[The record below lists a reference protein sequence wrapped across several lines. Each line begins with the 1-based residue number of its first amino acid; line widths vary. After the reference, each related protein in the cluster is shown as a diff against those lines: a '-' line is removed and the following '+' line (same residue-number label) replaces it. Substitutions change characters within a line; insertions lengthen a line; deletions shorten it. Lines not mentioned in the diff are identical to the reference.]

1 MKSRKKTKLVL
12 VALLAVVTIVSA
24 LMCGCS
30 LFDNFDEVQSISLIG
45 TPKTVYAVGDEFDP
59 AGAKVE
65 ISYRDKT
72 EGVTKALT
80 ADNFDIQFSTEK
92 VGTYKCVV
100 AYKDGGKVYND
111 ITLSFDY
118 SVVAKDGSFT
128 EGDGSQSSP
137 YVVYTAEQFAQI
149 GAEVGKYYVLG
160 GNIDLTKVSP
170 VKKDS
175 WADCYNTNSGT
186 FILDGQNYSL
196 TINGTDRF
204 AFYVLNGSTVKNLV
218 FNINPGSVEVALA
231 LTIQGNEVVFENVTI
246 NGSMRAEQNDGMLAV
261 YLKASN
267 VVVNGCVNNA
277 NVTGGATTYYGAFF
291 GIAYNTVKNVTF
303 ENCVNNGSLDGTTAW
318 IFIGNCASQIK
329 GQVNVIN
336 CRNTGKLVGA
346 SVGLFNCSGATA
358 VGARTEKEDYPADMQ
373 KKIGEIDFTYEES
386 DFVAIPYLLYKDNHD
401 VTLVK
406 KDGVVKFAD
415 SVKAKLDGEFGE
427 DNYTVKTVVRDWV
440 RAKIGIDDKTVYVYT
455 NSYGLDFVAPYTL
468 VENGTEVTTSVNG
481 AITIKDGKLVLSGT
495 MMDGYTY
502 LTDGK
507 GTSQY
512 YCYYVYDNTGAMR
525 YCGQIAYADVQ
536 NA

>member
-1 MKSRKKTKLVL
+1 MKNRKKTKLVL

-65 ISYRDKT
+65 ISYKDKT

-80 ADNFDIQFSTEK
+80 ADNFDIQFSTAK
-92 VGTYKCVV
+92 TGTYKCVV

-118 SVVAKDGSFT
+118 SVVAKDGAFT

-149 GAEVGKYYVLG
+149 GVERGNYYVLG
-160 GNIDLTKVSP
+160 DNIDFTGVDAYVKLGAKV
-170 VKKDS
+170 
-175 WADCYNTNSGT
+175 YNKNSNA
-186 FILDGQNYSL
+186 FYLDGQGYSL
-196 TINGTDRF
+196 TVGGREIY
-204 AFYVLNGSTVKNLV
+204 AFYALNGSTVKNLV
-218 FNINPGSVEVALA
+218 FNIKPGSVEVALTLYA
-231 LTIQGNEVVFENVTI
+231 QGTENVFENITM
-246 NGSMRAEQNDGMLAV
+246 NGSMKALQNDGLLAIYV
-261 YLKASN
+261 RYCDIVARNCVSN
-267 VVVNGCVNNA
+267 VNILGSA
-277 NVTGGATTYYGAFF
+277 SPYYGVFF
-291 GIAYNTVKNVTF
+291 GFVADYVKNVTF
-303 ENCVNNGSLDGTTAW
+303 ENCVNNGDIDGTTAW
-318 IFIGNCASQIK
+318 IFIGNYSSKNIRGK
-329 GQVNVIN
+329 INVRN
-336 CRNTGKLVGA
+336 CSNTGRVVGA
-346 SVGLFNCSGATA
+346 SVGLFNTSAYNV
-358 VGARTEKEDYPADMQ
+358 VGTRIEKSDYPVGDQ
-373 KKIGEIDFTYEES
+373 EKIGEIDFAYEES

-427 DNYTVKTVVRDWV
+427 GNYTVKAVVRDWV
-440 RAKIGIDDKTVYVYT
+440 NQQKGLDTQTIYVYT
-455 NSYGLDFVAPYTL
+455 KSYGFDFAAPYSY
-468 VENGTEVTTSVNG
+468 VEQGTATADSLEN
-481 AITIKDGKLVLSGT
+481 AISIENNKLVLAGNINGLACSI
-495 MMDGYTY
+495 
-502 LTDGK
+502 K
-507 GTSQY
+507 SAGTSQY

>member
-12 VALLAVVTIVSA
+12 VAILAVVTIVSA

-30 LFDNFDEVQSISLIG
+30 LFDNFDEVKSISLIG

-65 ISYRDKT
+65 ISYKDKT
-72 EGVTKALT
+72 ESVTKALT

-128 EGDGSQSSP
+128 EGDGSQRSP
-137 YVVYTAEQFAQI
+137 YVVYTAEQFAKI

-160 GNIDLTKVSP
+160 GNIDLTKASP
-170 VKKDS
+170 VKKGG

-196 TINGTDRF
+196 TVNGTDRF

-231 LTIQGNEVVFENVTI
+231 LTIQGKEVVFENVII
-246 NGSMRAEQNDGMLAV
+246 NGSMRAEQNDGMLAI

-277 NVTGGATTYYGAFF
+277 NVTGGTTTYYGAFF

-329 GQVNVIN
+329 GQINVIN

-346 SVGLFNCSGATA
+346 SVGLFNCSASDA
-358 VGARTEKEDYPADMQ
+358 VGVRITKDAYAGTSLAT
-373 KKIGEIDFTYEES
+373 KIGDLDVTCESS
-386 DFVAIPYLLYKDNHD
+386 DFVAVSKLLANGNKD

-427 DNYTVKTVVRDWV
+427 GNYTVKAVVRDWV

-455 NSYGLDFVAPYTL
+455 NSYGLDFVAPYSL
-468 VENGTEVTTSVNG
+468 IENGTEVATSVNG
-481 AITIKDGKLVLSGT
+481 ALAIEDGRIVL
-495 MMDGYTY
+495 
-502 LTDGK
+502 K
-507 GTSQY
+507 GTLDGLTHSTQGAGKYQY